1 MKPTR
6 DELERAYGKR
16 IPDVIAPDL
25 GVLFVGINP
34 GLYSGATGRHFAKP
48 GNRFWPVI
56 HRAGFTPR
64 QLDPSENRELLE
76 CGCGVTNVVN
86 FTTARADEL
95 TTDQLI
101 AGARN
106 LTRKVRRYRPRYVA
120 ILGLTT
126 YRIAFGRKKATIG
139 EQGETLGDSHIWLLP
154 NPSGL
159 NAHYQLPDLTELF
172 QELHAAAFGDRVADP
187 PVTGPSGCD
196 PRDAG

>member
-6 DELERAYGKR
+6 DELEQAYGKR

-34 GLYSGATGRHFAKP
+34 GLYSGATGHHFAKP

-86 FTTARADEL
+86 VTTARADEL
-95 TTDQLI
+95 TTDQLL

-126 YRIAFGRKKATIG
+126 YRIAFGRKNAAIG
-139 EQGETLGDSHIWLLP
+139 EQDETLGDSRIWLLP

-172 QELHAAAFGDRVADP
+172 QELHAAAFG
-187 PVTGPSGCD
+187 GP
-196 PRDAG
+196 RT